1 MNKQEKLNQILEI
14 IDTLKLYIQQDG
26 GEFSFI
32 SYENDVVTIQL
43 KGACVGCASV
53 DITYENGLQE
63 LLRDEI
69 DPNIK
74 VNLIY

>member
-1 MNKQEKLNQILEI
+1 MDKEEKLKQILDI
-14 IDTLKLYIQQDG
+14 IETLKLYIQLDG

-53 DITYENGLQE
+53 DSTYENGLQE
-63 LLRDEI
+63 LLRDEV
-69 DPNIK
+69 DPNIS
-74 VNLIY
+74 VNIIY

>member
-1 MNKQEKLNQILEI
+1 MTQKEKLEQILEI

-26 GEFSFI
+26 GEFQFI
-32 SYENDVVTIQL
+32 SYENDIVTIQL

-53 DITYENGLQE
+53 DMTYENGLQE
-63 LLRDEI
+63 LLRDEV